1 MHMPDEAGADRA
13 RSRLRSR
20 LAVPALVFALVC
32 AGVGWWVIDG
42 SDSSR
47 ADELVVSHAKAA
59 DQPSGVGRTAHSA
72 AVPTPAQVG
81 RPAPSQISPERPAR
95 ITLASGT
102 SMRVRPTSTAA
113 TGSLDI
119 PSNIKQAGWWDGGS
133 KLGDPFGAIV
143 VAAHVDSFTQG
154 LGRFAELL
162 SMKPG
167 DVIRLDSA
175 HLSETFQVASA
186 GLVPKSSI
194 SATSGEFSASG
205 QSRLVLITCGGQYDP
220 AHGGYQSN
228 MVVVAIEKQPANAR
242 VGR

>member
-1 MHMPDEAGADRA
+1 MHMPDDAAADRA

-20 LAVPALVFALVC
+20 LTVPALVIALVS
-32 AGVGWWVIDG
+32 AGLGWWVIDA

-47 ADELVVSHAKAA
+47 ADELVVSYAQAA
-59 DQPSGVGRTAHSA
+59 ERPSGAGGTARA
-72 AVPTPAQVG
+72 ASVPTPAQVG
-81 RPAPSQISPERPAR
+81 RPAPSQTDPERPAT

-102 SMRVRPTSTAA
+102 SMRVRPTATTA
-113 TGSLDI
+113 TGALDI
-119 PSNIKQAGWWDGGS
+119 PRNIKQAGWWDGGS

-205 QSRLVLITCGGQYDP
+205 QSRLVLITCGGQYDS

-228 MVVVAIEKQPANAR
+228 MVVVAVATQPAKPRA
-242 VGR
+242 GR